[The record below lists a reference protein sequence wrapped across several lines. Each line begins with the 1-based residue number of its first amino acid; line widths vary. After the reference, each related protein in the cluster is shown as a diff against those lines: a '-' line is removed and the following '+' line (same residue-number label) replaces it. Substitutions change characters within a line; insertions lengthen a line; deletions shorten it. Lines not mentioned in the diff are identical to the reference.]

1 MAVNKE
7 HTKFL
12 IQRYDAYYSSVNTK
26 GSFML
31 AFNTFL
37 AGAMVT
43 SYKDIAPH
51 LESGNGKLWFNILLL
66 LLISLSIISLTIIV
80 KAIYPYLKSGN
91 STQDKYHSLIFFKS
105 VAEYSSLEKFQKE
118 YSSQTEDAVTDD
130 MEKQVYEL
138 AQGLKKKYN
147 LISVAGWFIYAEI
160 ILLLPLLIL
169 IISNLKAS

>member
-1 MAVNKE
+1 MPVNKD

-26 GSFML
+26 GAFML

-43 SYKDIAPH
+43 SYKDIAPQ
-51 LESGNGKLWFNILLL
+51 LEPGAGKTWFIILLL
-66 LLISLSIISLTIIV
+66 LLITLSLISITLIV
-80 KAIYPYLKSGN
+80 KAIYPYLRSGN

-105 VAEYSSLEKFQKE
+105 VAEYSSIEKFQKE
-118 YSSQTEDAVTDD
+118 YSEQTEENITAD

-138 AQGLKKKYN
+138 AKGLKSKYN
-147 LISVAGWFIYAEI
+147 LLSIAGWFIYAEI

-169 IISNLKAS
+169 IISNLKSS